1 MKIRNGFVSNSSS
14 SSFILKLPF
23 YPESYDDM
31 RKILLGDTDPLVI
44 CNYDD
49 EAYPTKMVVDII
61 YKDVVREI
69 GPTKKKSIEHVDIA
83 SEIYVSEYSLDDYD
97 EKVKREYR
105 IEYFEL
111 KKEFRKIEKEKEEML
126 RSSEM
131 FNKDFSSRW
140 KASEKYRDKSD
151 IIGDKMK
158 DIIVKSIKEA
168 SVSTDIFITLSYSDN
183 DGSMMSFIE
192 HGNVLDPIT
201 VVKISHH

>member
-31 RKILLGDTDPLVI
+31 RKILLGDNDPLVV

-49 EAYPTKMVVDII
+49 EAYPTKMIVDII
-61 YKDVVREI
+61 YRDVIKEI
-69 GPTKKKSIEHVDIA
+69 GPTKKKSIENINL
-83 SEIYVSEYSLDDYD
+83 SQELNIGEYSLDDYD
-97 EKVKREYR
+97 DKIDKKYR

-111 KKEFRKIEKEKEEML
+111 KKEFRKIQNEKDKML

-131 FNKDFSSRW
+131 SQKDFSSRR
-140 KASEKYRDKSD
+140 KASEKYRDKLE
-151 IIGDKMK
+151 IVADKMEN
-158 DIIVKSIKEA
+158 IIIKSIKQTT
-168 SVSTDIFITLSYSDN
+168 VNTDIFITLSYSDN

-192 HGNVLDPIT
+192 HGNILDPIT
-201 VVKISHH
+201 VANISHH